1 MTSLPDKAD
10 LVRALQDVIP
20 NAHISQLDV
29 LAQILAGERGLTS
42 PHLSEDGLGEILRGL
57 AGSTLNLSNSTV
69 QFGTGNQFG
78 DVTIRDIAGH
88 DILHVNVAQT
98 IITAEQAYH
107 VGGLTNPYL
116 GLRAFTYAD
125 RHRFAGRGGL
135 IADAVKLLTVPSE
148 ERALLF
154 ITGASGSGKSSLV
167 QAGIIPALEGHY
179 TTRSKPFQYA
189 VMRPSRQPLVALAE
203 ALRQLGLPA
212 SGPFAAAAPYT
223 REAIP
228 TSQRLGIRV
237 LVIDQMEELFTQS
250 EPDQREALLRMLGAL
265 PPFHKVRVHIIGTL
279 RSDFLGELAD
289 YPALESAFRE
299 QLLVRVMD
307 GTELKAAIQR
317 PIQEAHPQK
326 RIEPALLERLT
337 TDAAGDAAYLPL
349 LQVTLEDL
357 WQRGSLTLSA
367 YGTLTD
373 AIRERAE
380 VVYHYQDY
388 DGARQRVRSA
398 DEQETIMA
406 LLLDLI
412 EIGPDDD
419 SRRDVRQRRDLA
431 KLTQGMP
438 ARTRLIDDLAT
449 ARLVSKGI
457 EQRAGAEVEVVDII
471 HESLIANWQRF
482 QTVIAERREALQR
495 RSRFEAAL
503 RLWVA
508 RGKPDDRIRALQQQR
523 ETALAPHPSPAVPTP
538 VESEARREAPQIAD
552 VQAHFGGDLS
562 QLVRDR
568 RVQRIP
574 VGHIA
579 PDVRQEMRQPRL
591 LPTPDEIMPAGVPAP
606 IYAILAA
613 ELLDLGRSLRERQIQ
628 PIIVY
633 AGVNSTYPAARYLIL
648 VGQRRWTA
656 ACLVG
661 MESLDAIVVDVPT
674 PTERIRI
681 QYAENE
687 DREEFSDMERAW
699 ALQHMKAAIGDAPW
713 EDVEARLQIS
723 RTRRHQLIRLLAF
736 TPEQQQVVARIRL
749 QETQI
754 RPLHMAARN
763 LELSELQVN
772 GVLRRLAEIAAERT
786 ARPVSDEADAT
797 NAAPQR
803 EGVDGPTVARLV
815 ARAKRNSAT
824 VPATPRWLP
833 LLQEQLE
840 RTRQALQRAG
850 KRADMLGDDNATS
863 LIEAITLLRAESDQM
878 LERLLGGTPV
888 TLTQPVSEEF

>member
-116 GLRAFTYAD
+116 GLRAFTYED
-125 RHRFAGRGGL
+125 RPRFAGRGGL
-135 IADAVKLLTVPSE
+135 IADAVKLLTSPGE

-189 VMRPSRQPLVALAE
+189 VMRPSRQPLVTLAE

-380 VVYHYQDY
+380 VVYQPLP
-388 DGARQRVRSA
+388 GLRRSA
-398 DEQETIMA
+398 SA
-406 LLLDLI
+406 
-412 EIGPDDD
+412 
-419 SRRDVRQRRDLA
+419 
-431 KLTQGMP
+431 
-438 ARTRLIDDLAT
+438 
-449 ARLVSKGI
+449 
-457 EQRAGAEVEVVDII
+457 
-471 HESLIANWQRF
+471 
-482 QTVIAERREALQR
+482 
-495 RSRFEAAL
+495 
-503 RLWVA
+503 
-508 RGKPDDRIRALQQQR
+508 
-523 ETALAPHPSPAVPTP
+523 
-538 VESEARREAPQIAD
+538 
-552 VQAHFGGDLS
+552 
-562 QLVRDR
+562 
-568 RVQRIP
+568 
-574 VGHIA
+574 
-579 PDVRQEMRQPRL
+579 
-591 LPTPDEIMPAGVPAP
+591 
-606 IYAILAA
+606 
-613 ELLDLGRSLRERQIQ
+613 
-628 PIIVY
+628 
-633 AGVNSTYPAARYLIL
+633 STECR
-648 VGQRRWTA
+648 
-656 ACLVG
+656 
-661 MESLDAIVVDVPT
+661 
-674 PTERIRI
+674 
-681 QYAENE
+681 
-687 DREEFSDMERAW
+687 
-699 ALQHMKAAIGDAPW
+699 
-713 EDVEARLQIS
+713 
-723 RTRRHQLIRLLAF
+723 
-736 TPEQQQVVARIRL
+736 
-749 QETQI
+749 
-754 RPLHMAARN
+754 
-763 LELSELQVN
+763 
-772 GVLRRLAEIAAERT
+772 
-786 ARPVSDEADAT
+786 
-797 NAAPQR
+797 
-803 EGVDGPTVARLV
+803 
-815 ARAKRNSAT
+815 
-824 VPATPRWLP
+824 
-833 LLQEQLE
+833 
-840 RTRQALQRAG
+840 
-850 KRADMLGDDNATS
+850 
-863 LIEAITLLRAESDQM
+863 
-878 LERLLGGTPV
+878 
-888 TLTQPVSEEF
+888 